1 MSARRRNTLLACLE
15 RCRREVRPM
24 SLSHLLAF
32 LYIAE
37 NQGLNV
43 TELADICRTTTATA
57 SRTARAML
65 VEGAMD
71 ALQPF
76 FGLVEA
82 RPNPADVKGRVLF
95 LTPAGRKLREE
106 LDALIADAIPID
118 AEPAATS
125 HKM

>member
-1 MSARRRNTLLACLE
+1 MPARRRNCLLECLE
-15 RCRREVRPM
+15 RCRRLSRPM
-24 SLSHLLAF
+24 SLSHVLAF

-65 VEGAMD
+65 VEGAAD
-71 ALQPF
+71 CLPPY

-82 RPNPADVKGRVLF
+82 RPNPQDSKGRVLF
-95 LTPAGRKLREE
+95 LTERGRLLREE
-106 LDALIADAIPID
+106 LDEVIREGVPIVGL
-118 AEPAATS
+118 PAR
-125 HKM
+125 